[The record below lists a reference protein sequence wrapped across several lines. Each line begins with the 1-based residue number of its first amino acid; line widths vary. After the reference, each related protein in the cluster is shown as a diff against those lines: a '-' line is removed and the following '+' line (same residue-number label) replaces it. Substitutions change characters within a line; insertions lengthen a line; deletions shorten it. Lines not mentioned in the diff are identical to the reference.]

1 MFNFTVDEGKDGSV
15 IDIDVHFQ
23 AYATIA
29 SPDAGISVGPIT
41 NIVSAT
47 KINLYLKDSS
57 NNIIM
62 ETSDINPNDYVGTIR
77 LKSTVNAGT
86 YIIYAAGATLTTNQ
100 SYNNHGW
107 TGLLL
112 SRAGIGTKN
121 SVYTLTQKSIA
132 DYRTPVYKTIDT
144 GGSQTTAGTYLS
156 EIIPKGI
163 SNCPGVNCEITA
175 FRANLFRIF

>member
-1 MFNFTVDEGKDGSV
+1 
-15 IDIDVHFQ
+15 
-23 AYATIA
+23 
-29 SPDAGISVGPIT
+29 
-41 NIVSAT
+41 
-47 KINLYLKDSS
+47 
-57 NNIIM
+57 M
-62 ETSDINPNDYVGTIR
+62 ETSDINPNDYIWTIR

-132 DYRTPVYKTIDT
+132 DYRTYT
-144 GGSQTTAGTYLS
+144 SL
-156 EIIPKGI
+156 
-163 SNCPGVNCEITA
+163 
-175 FRANLFRIF
+175 